1 VSRQPFFFRL
11 DYHHSLLS
19 CFSLF
24 SLFKSTFCIF
34 CIFFF
39 CIDGFLL
46 TGCAVHTPSPCWKNG
61 RLYGTTNDWIVCH
74 DWDSS
79 YRRGLSYSE
88 GDCWEQAISQF
99 LQAIRQR
106 SNDQWRARS
115 YGMILLDE
123 YFPHRELGI
132 VYLRVGQVENAI
144 QELSFSLDS
153 ADSAKTKY
161 YLNKARRRWLEKTDL
176 DQAPPRIKFMG
187 KFDEIEGVDGV
198 IYTNRAI
205 YQLKGLA
212 TDDFFVSSICINE
225 KPILFDL
232 ALPKISFR
240 KKVVLKSGIN
250 SICGRVFD
258 LVGRHYEEK
267 IKIFLDQQG
276 PMVVFNPVDDDELSH
291 HQTSGKRIK
300 GLIFDAG
307 GLHKLIIAGK
317 EIPLVRG
324 EKIQE
329 FEAHI
334 FSLNNASDFQAVD
347 LAGNIT
353 EGDLAWMFEA
363 DEEKDLGLLDFDI
376 EPGPRNFRH
385 IHEAIKV
392 CAYGPF
398 VPICISAKMSHSSR
412 KSPRIVVKYC
422 PSVVF
427 EPAVAIQGWIESSAE
442 ISDVWINNEPILS
455 SSETAGLLNV
465 WRRFMYGGRKVY
477 YFTRRI
483 EGLKE
488 GENHLTILAEDR
500 KGGSI
505 QKDITVEYQVREIEK
520 IGNRWRLAILPFM
533 KHEIDQPSF
542 VPQQPSSLASL
553 DASLQYSFFQTRRF
567 HLVERERIDAV
578 MRELEFQVSN
588 TLDKTA
594 SASLGTLLASEVLL
608 MGSMQEGWDGQ
619 DRIMKVLARLVE
631 VETGRILAI
640 KDAYNVWKSY
650 QDEEHLLAGLAQRF
664 LEEFPLLQG
673 KIVDKCR
680 GNLELNLSAYD
691 NIKQGMKVLVYR
703 PQRKRKQN
711 ILGEGRVEEVAKDYS
726 RILPSPKG
734 LMNKVRI
741 GDLVITK

>member
-1 VSRQPFFFRL
+1 VSRLTFSFRL

-19 CFSLF
+19 CFFLS

-34 CIFFF
+34 LFLFF
-39 CIDGFLL
+39 CLGGFLL
-46 TGCAVHTPSPCWKNG
+46 TGCAVHTPPLCWKNG

-88 GDCWEQAISQF
+88 GDCWEQAGSQF
-99 LQAIRQR
+99 LRAIQQR
-106 SNDQWRARS
+106 SKDQWRARS
-115 YGMILLDE
+115 YGMNILDE

-132 VYLRVGQVENAI
+132 VYLLLGQVENAI

-161 YLNKARRRWLEKTDL
+161 YLNKARRRWLEETDL
-176 DQAPPRIKFMG
+176 DQAPPRIRFLNYADKA
-187 KFDEIEGVDGV
+187 KWPEGLL
-198 IYTNRAI
+198 YTNRSLF
-205 YQLKGLA
+205 QVEGLA

-232 ALPKISFR
+232 ALPKISFQ
-240 KKVVLKSGIN
+240 KKIVLKSGIN
-250 SICGRVFD
+250 SICGRVID
-258 LVGRHYEEK
+258 LVGRQYEEK

-276 PMVVFNPVDDDELSH
+276 PMVVFNPVVDDELSH
-291 HQTSGKRIK
+291 RQTSGKRIK

-307 GLHKLIIAGK
+307 GLHKLIIGGK
-317 EIPLVRG
+317 EIPLARG

-329 FEAHI
+329 FEADI
-334 FSLNNASDFQAVD
+334 FSLNSTSDFQAVD

-353 EGDLAWMFEA
+353 EGDLAWMLKL
-363 DEEKDLGLLDFDI
+363 DEDKDLGRFDFDI
-376 EPGPRNFRH
+376 ESAPRNFRY

-398 VPICISAKMSHSSR
+398 VPIFASAKMSRSSS
-412 KSPRIVVKYC
+412 KSPQIVVKYC

-427 EPAVAIQGWIESSAE
+427 EPAVAIQGWIQSSAE
-442 ISDVWINNEPILS
+442 ITDVWINDVPVLS
-455 SSETAGLLNV
+455 SQDTAGLLNV

-477 YFTRRI
+477 YFTRRL

-488 GENHLTILAEDR
+488 GENHITILAEDR

-542 VPQQPSSLASL
+542 APLSPSSLDSL
-553 DASLQYSFFQTRRF
+553 DDSLRYFFFQTRRF

-594 SASLGTLLASEVLL
+594 SANLGTLLASEVLL

-673 KIVDKCR
+673 KIVDKRR
-680 GNLELNLSAYD
+680 GNLELSLNAYD
-691 NIKQGMKVLVYR
+691 KIKQGMKVLVYR
-703 PQRKRKQN
+703 RETETKQA
-711 ILGEGRVEEVAKDYS
+711 ILGEGRVEKVGKDYS
-726 RILPSPKG
+726 RILPSRKD
-734 LMNKVRI
+734 LMKTVQI